1 MLNLALLRSALLGVA
16 LALTACGRS
25 TEPGPPPART
35 AVVATTYPL
44 QQFAKRIVGPEVEVV
59 LPLEPGID
67 PQHWEP
73 TRADLRLV
81 SNAALVAANG
91 AGVEGWLEGLALRD
105 GQLVRTADV
114 FEDQW
119 LDSPGRTHSHS
130 GGEHSHS
137 GSMGH
142 TWLDPLLAIQ
152 QAEALGAALAQAYPQ
167 RRPSVQDG
175 LEALIE
181 ELRGLDRRWQEVV
194 QRLGGVTLLASGPEY
209 AYLARRYAFIVR
221 DLDFD
226 PTVELTAE
234 ARGRLRA
241 VEARPAVLLWPAPPH
256 PACAAE
262 LEELGI
268 ATVVLPTLGN
278 PSADVLRP
286 GEDYFA
292 RLHRALDDFAAAL
305 P

>member
-1 MLNLALLRSALLGVA
+1 MLHLASLRYLSLA

-44 QQFAKRIVGPEVEVV
+44 QQFAKRILGPEVEVV
-59 LPLEPGID
+59 LPLAPGVD
-67 PQHWEP
+67 PLHWEP
-73 TRADLRLV
+73 TRTDLRLV

-105 GQLVRTADV
+105 GQLVRTAEV
-114 FEDQW
+114 FEDEW
-119 LDSPGRTHSHS
+119 LESPGRTHSHG

-152 QAEALGAALAQAYPQ
+152 QAEALGAALARAYPQ
-167 RRPSVQDG
+167 RRPSIQDA

-181 ELRGLDRRWQEVV
+181 QLRGVDQRWQALI
-194 QRLGGVTLLASGPEY
+194 QRLGGLTLLSAGPEY
-209 AYLARRYAFIVR
+209 AYLARRYEFIVR
-221 DLDFD
+221 NLEFDASVPLTPEVRARLD
-226 PTVELTAE
+226 
-234 ARGRLRA
+234 A
-241 VEARPAVLLWPAPPH
+241 VEQRPAVLLWPAPPH
-256 PACAAE
+256 PDCAAE

-268 ATVVLPTLGN
+268 ATVVLPTLAN
-278 PSADVLRP
+278 PSVDVLTP
-286 GEDYFA
+286 GENYFE
-292 RLHRALDDFAAAL
+292 RLDRALDDFAAAL